1 MIHRRLDWQDG
12 VQVVAVLLHAV
23 FVDVRGILDGNELP
37 VRQFRDVLHHSGH
50 GQVYC
55 SGDGAVAGM
64 TLMCA
69 AILAVEQIGVDRDGS
84 VTDVHEKQF
93 IGQREKVLAVA
104 FEYRNHVLIQQSAT
118 VEFGNLLHSHVLA
131 HVQLGCDFI
140 RTGQGIFVAVDMQIA
155 EIGEDGKPL
164 GFQFPFP
171 DTIWN
176 WEAASLWIR
185 LIEKETHLCTPPSVF
200 SITH

>member
-1 MIHRRLDWQDG
+1 
-12 VQVVAVLLHAV
+12 
-23 FVDVRGILDGNELP
+23 
-37 VRQFRDVLHHSGH
+37 
-50 GQVYC
+50 
-55 SGDGAVAGM
+55 M
-64 TLMCA
+64 TLMSS
-69 AILAVEQIGVDRDGS
+69 AIFAIEQVGVDRHRS

-118 VEFGNLLHSHVLA
+118 VEFGNLLCSHVLA

-185 LIEKETHLCTPPSVF
+185 LIEKETHLYDHTFPLRSKAPKGMKPKYLRRNLSKFVRLYLRKQA
-200 SITH
+200 HYRAREGE